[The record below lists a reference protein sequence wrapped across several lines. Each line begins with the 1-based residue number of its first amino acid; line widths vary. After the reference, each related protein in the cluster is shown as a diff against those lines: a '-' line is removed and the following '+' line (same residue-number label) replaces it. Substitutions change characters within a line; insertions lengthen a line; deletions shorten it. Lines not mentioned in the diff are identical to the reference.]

1 MLSCI
6 CCGPL
11 PLEGG
16 IPGHINF
23 QDQKA
28 RQKYGQAAVK
38 PELTLQEQV
47 RTHGLSAGCKLQL
60 LQHGVHAL
68 QRARRVQASIA
79 LNQGRLILSGK
90 LAYLDFGI
98 CMLKQSMTELGPTG
112 VLTRANAVTTNKRVY
127 QKVGQVPQV

>member
-47 RTHGLSAGCKLQL
+47 RTDGLSAGCNLQL
-60 LQHGVHAL
+60 QQHGVHAL
-68 QRARRVQASIA
+68 QRARRVQASIS

-90 LAYLDFGI
+90 LSDLGFGI
-98 CMLKQSMTELGPTG
+98 CMLKQNMTELGPTG